1 MDLSVSRRD
10 FYGDF
15 PTRMT
20 DEHVRDVLVVEDW
33 HHPSPPDST
42 LDYLLEQ
49 RLLMEFSMR
58 GDLLLTSSVNR
69 CFDKT
74 WCVQPIGGVASSLED
89 SVFFNPRITLSRRK
103 RMIVVIH

>member
-20 DEHVRDVLVVEDW
+20 DERVRDVLVVEDW

-58 GDLLLTSSVNR
+58 GDLLPTSGVNR
-69 CFDKT
+69 CFGKT
-74 WCVQPIGGVASSLED
+74 WCVQPIGGVASG
-89 SVFFNPRITLSRRK
+89 LSPA
-103 RMIVVIH
+103 